1 MPQCLTKKGYMIWH
15 TYVARFSSS
24 TTEFVSTWNC
34 ENATLSENLIH
45 DISSPEEYSLEV
57 KFCSG
62 S

>member
-1 MPQCLTKKGYMIWH
+1 MHMKY
-15 TYVARFSSS
+15 
-24 TTEFVSTWNC
+24 C

-62 S
+62 SKIDRNCRFLHKH